1 MRRTLPFVL
10 AVLVLGSA
18 ILQGEDARPLILV
31 SNDDG
36 VQSEGIKALATELK
50 KLGEVIVVAPLH
62 NSSGVGQGITYRTPI
77 SYGSYAQLDG
87 LEAWWVDALPASC
100 VRWALDTRF
109 GGRSVDLVVS
119 GINDGSNLGAGIYYS
134 GTVGAA
140 REGALYGTA
149 AIAVS
154 MEHGAVMDYAG
165 ASARI
170 RKIAAVALDTG
181 RKPLLLSV
189 NFPAGKIDTSTPVE
203 ITTLTRMRWP
213 VEYHDRVNPRGGNYF
228 WITFGE
234 GDTPEAGS
242 DAAAVAA
249 GRISVTALPL
259 LETDKETAALLAE
272 HLKPQAK

>member
-1 MRRTLPFVL
+1 MRRTLPFFL
-10 AVLVLGSA
+10 AVLVLGSTF
-18 ILQGEDARPLILV
+18 LYGEDARPLILV

-36 VQSEGIKALATELK
+36 VQSEGIKALAGELE
-50 KLGEVIVVAPLH
+50 KLGDVVVVAPLH
-62 NSSGVGQGITYRTPI
+62 NSSGVGHGITYKTPI
-77 SYGSYAQLDG
+77 SYGPYDQLDG

-100 VRWALDTRF
+100 VRWGLDTRF

-154 MEHGAVMDYAG
+154 MEHEPVMDYAG

-170 RKIAAVALDTG
+170 REIAAAALDTG
-181 RKPLLLSV
+181 RKPLLLNV
-189 NFPAGKIDTSTPVE
+189 NFPAGKIDASTPVE

-213 VEYHDRVNPRGGNYF
+213 VDYHDRANPRGGNYF
-228 WITFGE
+228 WITFG
-234 GDTPEAGS
+234 GGGIPEVGS

-249 GRISVTALPL
+249 GHISVTALTL
-259 LETDKETAALLAE
+259 FETDKETSDLLAE
-272 HLKPQAK
+272 YLESPAK